1 MDLIFLAAIAI
12 FIVLRLR
19 DQLGKIS
26 DEEKDQIAKKIQ
38 IQKQKILEIQKLKE
52 KESFLQNNALEKE
65 ASEKTLIDEKYAK
78 KLSQDSIDNLQN
90 ILTKLNIS
98 TEFFIQG
105 AKSAFEM
112 TLNSF
117 AKNDLKTLKL
127 LLGDKLYAGFKN
139 SIDSRK
145 KEEKTLHTEIVSI
158 SDGKITS
165 VNIDKNKAFITAEF
179 TSKQINY
186 LTNKKDEIV
195 QGSKEQVNE
204 LKDIWTF
211 KKDLEDAS
219 PNWKVSTTS

>member
-1 MDLIFLAAIAI
+1 MLSL
-12 FIVLRLR
+12 LS
-19 DQLGKIS
+19 LGWGINLERFQTKKKI
-26 DEEKDQIAKKIQ
+26 KLQKKIQ

-65 ASEKTLIDEKYAK
+65 AYEKTLIDEKYTK
-78 KLSQDSIDNLQN
+78 KLNQDSINSLQN
-90 ILTKLNIS
+90 ILTKFNIS

-117 AKNDLKTLKL
+117 AKKDLKTLKL
-127 LLGDKLYAGFKN
+127 LLGEKLYTGFKN

-145 KEEKTLHTEIVSI
+145 KEEETLYTEIVSI
-158 SDGKITS
+158 NDGKIIS
-165 VNIDKNKAFITAEF
+165 ANIDKNKAFITVEF

-186 LTNKKDEIV
+186 LTDKKDV
-195 QGSKEQVNE
+195 VTQGSKEQVNE

-211 KKDLEDAS
+211 KKDLEDTS